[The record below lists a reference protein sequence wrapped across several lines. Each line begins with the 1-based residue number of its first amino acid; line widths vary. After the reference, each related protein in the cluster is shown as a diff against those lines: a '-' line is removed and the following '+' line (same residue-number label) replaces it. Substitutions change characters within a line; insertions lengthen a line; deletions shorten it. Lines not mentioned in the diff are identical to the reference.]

1 MVKIAQDVKE
11 TMINMSQEIDALN
24 DKLVV
29 LVAKAVRTSF
39 KDETPI
45 SELFICA

>member
-1 MVKIAQDVKE
+1 ML
-11 TMINMSQEIDALN
+11 NMSAEIDALN

-39 KDETPI
+39 KDKP
-45 SELFICA
+45 